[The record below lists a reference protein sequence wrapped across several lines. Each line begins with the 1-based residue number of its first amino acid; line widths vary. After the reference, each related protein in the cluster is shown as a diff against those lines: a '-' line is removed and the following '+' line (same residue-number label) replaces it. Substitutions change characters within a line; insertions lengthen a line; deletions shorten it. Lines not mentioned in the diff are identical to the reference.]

1 MRGVGRNLGD
11 RTGMGHFLKNWRWVV
26 AAHGNNQP
34 RTQPRTWWQ
43 RAVRSLFC
51 ILGAWVLASLLMVLT
66 LRWLP
71 PPISSVILQQ
81 WVQAMW
87 QGAAFHRGW
96 VEWSE
101 IAPEV
106 ALAVLAAE
114 DQRFPE
120 HYGFDFIEMQRAL
133 AAYMDGQALRGASTI
148 SQQTA
153 KNLFLWS
160 GRSWLRKGLELWFTA
175 LLELLWP
182 KQRILEVYL
191 NIAEFGAFTFG
202 VEAASQRFFHKPASA
217 LSTSQAALLA
227 AVLPN
232 PRRYD
237 AGQPSRRVLERQR
250 WIEQQMRQ
258 LGGTA
263 YLRRL

>member
-1 MRGVGRNLGD
+1 MGDVLRNWWHGISAVWQRGQRV
-11 RTGMGHFLKNWRWVV
+11 
-26 AAHGNNQP
+26 
-34 RTQPRTWWQ
+34 QPRTWWQ
-43 RAVRSLFC
+43 RMVRAALLL
-51 ILGAWVLASLLMVLT
+51 LGGWIVASLLLVLV

-71 PPISSVILQQ
+71 VAFSSVMVQH
-81 WVQAMW
+81 WVQATW
-87 QGAAFHRGW
+87 QGAPFQRSW
-96 VEWSE
+96 LPWSE

-120 HYGFDFIEMQRAL
+120 HYGIDFIEMQKAL
-133 AAYMDGQALRGASTI
+133 EAYEEGEILRGASTI

-160 GRSWLRKGLELWFTA
+160 GRSWLRKSLELWFTA

-202 VEAASQRFFHKPASA
+202 VEAASQRFFHKSARA
-217 LSTSQAALLA
+217 LSASQAALLA

-232 PRRYD
+232 PRRYKVD
-237 AGQPSRRVLERQR
+237 KPSRLVLERQR

>member
-1 MRGVGRNLGD
+1 MRRTRHNYGDRAGVGD
-11 RTGMGHFLKNWRWVV
+11 FLSKWREQM
-26 AAHGNNQP
+26 AAALRRRSP
-34 RTQPRTWWQ
+34 ARTWWQ
-43 RAVRSLFC
+43 RAMRIAFLLC
-51 ILGAWVLASLLMVLT
+51 AAWVAASLLLVLV
-66 LRWLP
+66 LRWA
-71 PPISSVILQQ
+71 PIPCSSVMAQQ
-81 WVQAMW
+81 WMRAAW
-87 QGAAFHRGW
+87 QGATFQHHWRP
-96 VEWSE
+96 WSE
-101 IAPEV
+101 IAPEI

-133 AAYMDGQALRGASTI
+133 AAYEAGRALRGASTI

-202 VEAASQRFFHKPASA
+202 VEAASQRFFHQPASA
-217 LSTSQAALLA
+217 LTATQAALLA

-232 PRRYD
+232 PHRYQAD
-237 AGQPSRRVLERQR
+237 KPSRLLRERQR

-263 YLRRL
+263 YLHRL

>member
-1 MRGVGRNLGD
+1 MGD
-11 RTGMGHFLKNWRWVV
+11 FLRNWRSRINL
-26 AAHGNNQP
+26 ALRRRSQP
-34 RTQPRTWWQ
+34 QPQPRTWLQ
-43 RAVRSLFC
+43 RSVRVVLWL
-51 ILGAWVLASLLMVLT
+51 LGGCVAASLLLVLV

-71 PPISSVILQQ
+71 IPFSSVMAQH
-81 WVQAMW
+81 WVQATW
-87 QGAAFHRGW
+87 QGVTFQRAW
-96 VEWSE
+96 VPWSDL
-101 IAPEV
+101 APEV

-120 HYGFDFIEMQRAL
+120 HYGFDFIEMQKAL
-133 AAYMDGQALRGASTI
+133 EAHADGGTLRGASTI

-153 KNLFLWS
+153 KNLFLWP

-191 NIAEFGAFTFG
+191 NIAEFGVFTFG

-217 LSTSQAALLA
+217 LSASQAALLA

-232 PRRYD
+232 PRRYRVD
-237 AGQPSRRVLERQR
+237 KPSPLVLERQR